1 MMLHKYLDILSHIRY
16 NYHNQQE
23 CERVVLKLS
32 QIIVRPIH
40 KAEESEFQELMQAY
54 HYLGALPKIG
64 NTIWYVA
71 INNDEWVALISYSA
85 AALKC
90 GVRDQWIGW
99 GFRHQYDRLHLVA
112 NNSRFLILPQHHHRN
127 LASKILSLCKRR
139 IQHDWVDRFGYP
151 LLLMETFVD
160 PTRFVGT
167 IYQAANWKYIGKT
180 KGYQR
185 TGNGYSNSR
194 NIQKL
199 VFVQAMQSNSCKLLS
214 GPTLTNRYKPGG
226 SRMKLTAEQMR
237 SLPGFFR
244 EIKDPRR
251 AQGRRHRI
259 HMVLAI
265 AAGAIL
271 CGMRGY
277 KAISDWAEALSP
289 RMRERFGC
297 RFQKGKRIV
306 PSESTIRDVLIR
318 VEPVELD
325 QALQQWN
332 VQYGALDESLAI
344 DGKTMCNAIDETGK
358 QTHIMSAVGHK
369 SSQCYTQKKSVLLLS
384 KDVTK
389 KNKPTKSK
397 SPFRCSTASTSV
409 EKPSLPMPC

>member
-1 MMLHKYLDILSHIRY
+1 M
-16 NYHNQQE
+16 
-23 CERVVLKLS
+23 KLS
-32 QIIVRPIH
+32 QITVRPVH
-40 KAEESEFQELMQAY
+40 RAEEFQFQKLMQSY

-71 INNDEWVALISYSA
+71 TNNEEWVALISYSS

-90 GVRDQWIGW
+90 GVRDRWIGW
-99 GFRHQYDRLHLVA
+99 GFRHQYDRLHLIA
-112 NNSRFLILPQHHHRN
+112 NNSRFLILPQHHYKN

-139 IQHDWVDRFGYP
+139 IRHDWLNRFGYP

-160 PTRFVGT
+160 PSRFVGT
-167 IYQAANWKYIGKT
+167 IYQAANWELIGET

-185 TGNGYSNSR
+185 TRNGYSNIR
-194 NIQKL
+194 HNPKL
-199 VFVQAMQSNSCKLLS
+199 VFVQALQRNTRILLS
-214 GPTLTNRYKPGG
+214 GHSLATRYQTGG

-244 EIKDPRR
+244 GIKDPRR
-251 AQGRRHRI
+251 AQGKRHRI
-259 HMVLAI
+259 HVVLAL

-277 KAISDWAEALSP
+277 KAISDWAQALSP

-332 VQYGALDESLAI
+332 AQYGAIDQSLAI
-344 DGKTMCNAIDETGK
+344 DGKTMCNAIDEDGK
-358 QTHIMSAVGHK
+358 QTHIMSAIGHQ
-369 SSQCYTQKKSVLLLS
+369 SSQCYTQKKSELFQS

-397 SPFRCSTASTSV
+397 SLFRYSTASTSV

>member
-1 MMLHKYLDILSHIRY
+1 
-16 NYHNQQE
+16 
-23 CERVVLKLS
+23 LKLS
-32 QIIVRPIH
+32 QIIVRPVH
-40 KAEESEFQELMQAY
+40 RAEESQFQELMQSH

-71 INNDEWVALISYSA
+71 TNNDEWVALISYSA

-99 GFRHQYDRLHLVA
+99 GFRHQYDRLHLIA
-112 NNSRFLILPQHHHRN
+112 NNSRFLILPQHHHMN

-139 IQHDWVDRFGYP
+139 IQHDWINRFGYP

-167 IYQAANWKYIGKT
+167 IYQAANWKLIGKT

-185 TGNGYSNSR
+185 TRNGYSNSR
-194 NIQKL
+194 HIPKL
-199 VFVQAMQSNSCKLLS
+199 VFVQALQRNTRILLS
-214 GPTLTNRYKPGG
+214 GHSLTNVYQTGG
-226 SRMKLTAEQMR
+226 SRMKLTAEHMY

-251 AQGRRHRI
+251 AQGQRHRI
-259 HMVLAI
+259 HVVLAI

-277 KAISDWAEALSP
+277 KAISDWAHALSP

-297 RFQKGKRIV
+297 RYQKGKRIV
-306 PSESTIRDVLIR
+306 PSESTIRDVIIR

-325 QALQQWN
+325 RALRQWN
-332 VQYGALDESLAI
+332 VQYGAIDESLAI

-358 QTHIMSAVGHK
+358 QIHIMSAVGHQ
-369 SSQCYTQKKSVLLLS
+369 SSQCYTQKKSVLFQS
-384 KDVTK
+384 KDATK

-397 SPFRCSTASTSV
+397 SPFRYSTASTSV
-409 EKPSLPMPC
+409 EKLSLPMPC